1 MAAPIKLNLKIYQG
15 STFRKVLR
23 WESATRVYA
32 PITSIQK
39 SAPVVVTAPN
49 HGVPVGWRARVVGAG
64 GMKEINYSEY
74 TTVTA
79 TTTDTVVFNEINSLA
94 YTTYTSGGV
103 LEYNTPV
110 NLSNYTARMQI
121 RETVD
126 SNTVIYELTT
136 ENSGIVFDNTLKT
149 IALNIPA
156 SSTAQFDFELA
167 VYNLELVYYNQDVIP
182 FAGGSI
188 SLQREVTR

>member
-1 MAAPIKLNLKIYQG
+1 MASPIKLNLKIYQG
-15 STFRKVLR
+15 STFRKVFR

-32 PITSIQK
+32 PITDIQK

-49 HGVPVGWRARVVGAG
+49 HGIPVGWRARVTGAG
-64 GMKEINYSEY
+64 GMKEINSTEYS
-74 TTVTA
+74 TVTA
-79 TTTDTVVFNEINSLA
+79 VTTDTVVFNEINSLA
-94 YTTYTSGGV
+94 YTAYTSGGV

-121 RETVD
+121 RSDID
-126 SNTVIYELTT
+126 SDSVIYELTT
-136 ENSGIVFDNTLKT
+136 ENSGIVFDTTLKT
-149 IALNIPA
+149 ITLNIPA
-156 SSTAQFDFELA
+156 SNTAQFDFESA
-167 VYNLELVYYNQDVIP
+167 VYGLELIYYNQDVIP